1 MAATGLYVHIPFC
14 LQKCHYCDF
23 PSYPL
28 RHLADEYLRAM
39 AREAENYIAQDIS
52 VGTVFIGG
60 GTPTCLASEE
70 LERLLALLQRSFFI
84 AADAEFTVEANPG
97 TVTARKLEVLKA
109 GGVTR
114 LSFGVQAF
122 QPELLAKLGRRHTPA
137 DVYTGFRLARERGF
151 ANINLD
157 LMSGLPGQSLAQ
169 WRETL
174 DKAIALQP
182 EHIAA
187 YSLKVEEGTLFHR
200 QMRAGC
206 LSLPDE
212 ETDAAMTAAAR
223 ERLRAAGFEHYEIS
237 NFAKPGCRSRHN
249 LRYWRN
255 ETYIGIGCAAWSYWD
270 GVRRGNVTGVADYIA
285 RMLAGQPA
293 TAEREPVTRQGA
305 MSETM
310 MLGLRLREGVSRPDF
325 AARFGI
331 DPLEAYP
338 EIIAGLVRQKLIA
351 VDAGRICLTERA
363 LPVGNLVFGAFV

>member
-200 QMRAGC
+200 Q
-206 LSLPDE
+206 
-212 ETDAAMTAAAR
+212 
-223 ERLRAAGFEHYEIS
+223 
-237 NFAKPGCRSRHN
+237 
-249 LRYWRN
+249 
-255 ETYIGIGCAAWSYWD
+255 
-270 GVRRGNVTGVADYIA
+270 
-285 RMLAGQPA
+285 
-293 TAEREPVTRQGA
+293 
-305 MSETM
+305 
-310 MLGLRLREGVSRPDF
+310 
-325 AARFGI
+325 
-331 DPLEAYP
+331 
-338 EIIAGLVRQKLIA
+338 
-351 VDAGRICLTERA
+351 
-363 LPVGNLVFGAFV
+363 

>member
-1 MAATGLYVHIPFC
+1 MATTGLYVHIPFC
-14 LQKCHYCDF
+14 LRKCYYCDF

-28 RHLADEYLRAM
+28 RHLADEYLQAM
-39 AREAENYIAQDIS
+39 AREAEYYISQDIS

-84 AADAEFTVEANPG
+84 AADAEFTVEVNPG

-109 GGVTR
+109 NGVNR

-122 QPELLAKLGRRHTPA
+122 QPELLAKLGRLHTPA
-137 DVYTGFRLARERGF
+137 DVYAGFALARELGF
-151 ANINLD
+151 VNINLD
-157 LMSGLPGQSLAQ
+157 LMSGLPGQSLGQ
-169 WRETL
+169 WLETL
-174 DKAIALQP
+174 DKAIDLQP

-187 YSLKVEEGTLFHR
+187 YGLKVEEGTLFHQ

-212 ETDAAMTAAAR
+212 DTDAAMTAAAR
-223 ERLRAAGFEHYEIS
+223 KRLQAAGFEHYEIS
-237 NFAKPGCRSRHN
+237 NFAKQGCRSRHN
-249 LRYWRN
+249 LRYWHN

-270 GVRRGNVTGVADYIA
+270 GVRRGNVTEVEAYIA
-285 RMLAGQPA
+285 RMLAGQSV

-305 MSETM
+305 MAETM
-310 MLGLRLREGVSRPDF
+310 MLGLRLREGVSRPNF
-325 AARFGI
+325 TARFGI
-331 DPLEAYP
+331 DPLDAYK
-338 EIIAGLVRQKLIA
+338 EIIAELVKQKLVT
-351 VDAGRICLTERA
+351 VDCKRICLTEKA